1 MSLQSLTN
9 FLTVSTPANS
19 VEYRFQNSQVGS
31 SINFSGFAYNYLS
44 FIYQGAAKNR
54 TGDNLISALVM
65 AVNPLSMSY
74 AHQAIEDRWNIRVD
88 TCLMNDDF
96 TDIQRILTTEYWIAA
111 SMGYD
116 TSSVEIALSSSLN
129 AISLVLPNRVFTTC
143 LVGFLPSTGN
153 IQAR

>member
-9 FLTVSTPANS
+9 FLTVSLPAGP
-19 VEYRFQNSQVGS
+19 VFYRFQNSQVGS
-31 SINFSGFAYNYLS
+31 FNPFFGANYNYLS

-54 TGDNLISALVM
+54 TGDNLISSLVM

-74 AHQAIEDRWNIRVD
+74 AQQAVVDRWNIRVD

-96 TDIQRILTTEYWIAA
+96 TDVQRILTTEYWIAA

-116 TSSVEIALSSSLN
+116 TTSCEIALSSSLN
-129 AISLVLPNRVFTTC
+129 AVNLVIPNRVFTTC
-143 LVGFLPSTGN
+143 LVGNLPSTGS